1 MFKALS
7 NSTSLRTVAI
17 VSLVGF
23 FCVTG
28 AVTANATYVVNVSP
42 SKNASV
48 GSFTCAEG
56 GKCVIGDTGPGG
68 GRVFYIL
75 DAAMKSAWHYLE
87 VAPDAW
93 NSGKADPGSTWCSN
107 SENFVKVLNT
117 VVTPVRSDTSSLMG
131 AGARNSKAMLASCET
146 GAANLA
152 SAYNGGGKYD
162 WYLPSSEELNQ
173 LYKNRNA
180 LGIFASGNYWS
191 STEVAAN
198 YGKSQAF
205 NSGFGSFTM
214 KKSCARVRPIRAF

>member
-1 MFKALS
+1 MFKDFS
-7 NSTSLRTVAI
+7 NSARVRTVAI
-17 VSLVGF
+17 VSLAGF

-28 AVTANATYVVNVSP
+28 AVTASATYVTNVAP
-42 SKNASV
+42 AKNASV

-56 GKCVIGDTGPGG
+56 GKCLIGDTGPGG

-75 DAAMKSAWHYLE
+75 DAATKSAWHYLE

-93 NSGKADPGSTWCSN
+93 NSGKADPGSVWCSN
-107 SENFVKVLNT
+107 TENFVKVLDA
-117 VVTPVRSDTSSLMG
+117 VATPVRSETSSLIG
-131 AGARNSKAMLASCET
+131 AGARNSKMMLASCAT

-162 WYLPSSEELNQ
+162 WYLPSTEELNQ

-180 LGIFASGNYWS
+180 LGIFASGSYWS
-191 STEVAAN
+191 STEGATN

-205 NSGFGSFTM
+205 NTGFVSFTM